1 MVFNRKLKV
10 VMGIVLILIVSCLVF
25 VIICFSIVRNNAENR
40 LYSDVE
46 NIPYNKVG
54 LLLGT
59 APTTLSGTRNL
70 YFDYR
75 IDAAAALFKA
85 GKIDYILVSGDN
97 HSSDYDEPSCM
108 RDSLMARGIPQDKII
123 LDYAGFRTL
132 DSVVR
137 AKEIFGQESITIIS
151 QQFHNE
157 RALYLAK
164 FYGIDAIGYDAK
176 DVIFRKNK
184 LKIMCREFLARIKM
198 FIDLYTGKQPKFLG
212 EKIDIE

>member
-1 MVFNRKLKV
+1 
-10 VMGIVLILIVSCLVF
+10 MGIVLILIVSCLAF
-25 VIICFSIVRNNAENR
+25 VIICFGIVRNNAKNR

-59 APTTLSGTRNL
+59 APTTLSGTRNF

-137 AKEIFGQESITIIS
+137 AKEIFGQENITIIS

-157 RALYLAK
+157 RALYLAN
-164 FYGIDAIGYDAK
+164 FYGINAIGYNAK

-184 LKIMCREFLARIKM
+184 LKIITVR
-198 FIDLYTGKQPKFLG
+198 
-212 EKIDIE
+212 